1 MPREDTM
8 RFPRILLPTLLALA
22 TLPAC
27 YGTVVLEGED
37 AETDTATD
45 DAGDGATD
53 GAPTDTTPPDDGADV
68 EPDVP
73 PAAYALH
80 EWGVMLMNG
89 EGGASMHGPSPDFSG
104 AIPAKPVLYLYAD
117 ETIAPLTIAVDFAS
131 GGSTDVWPEIPMG
144 PRVVWENLTLRP
156 GPCTTTPF
164 PNPWDDDR
172 WEETM
177 CEACDL
183 ESCVVPGAACLDYTN
198 AGGETTVADLLFYT
212 GTLPEYRAP
221 LSATTRVINDPAFVD
236 RIELSIENPTPRTV
250 EDVWFV
256 YRQATDT
263 CIDPSACSVVSA
275 DLAWAHFDRV
285 AAGSTLDERLDIVH
299 VEAAVDETGF
309 PVEPLDLP
317 EGWRALPAELA
328 ERLVARGLTAAEA
341 AAFQRNWDTI
351 FFGLLGSDSVWSEP
365 FYRDGSALIYFMSRE
380 DYDAQLPLAATP
392 PPAETVRVGMIYQNL
407 P

>member
-1 MPREDTM
+1 MPREETM
-8 RFPRILLPTLLALA
+8 TFPKILLPTLFAFA
-22 TLPAC
+22 ALPAC
-27 YGTVVLEGED
+27 YGSVVLEGGD
-37 AETDTATD
+37 AATDTATD
-45 DAGDGATD
+45 GATD
-53 GAPTDTTPPDDGADV
+53 DGTTDTTVPEDGAEA
-68 EPDVP
+68 EPDAP
-73 PAAYALH
+73 PAPYALH
-80 EWGVMLMNG
+80 EWGVMVMDG

-117 ETIAPLTIAVDFAS
+117 EPIAPLTIAIDFAS

-144 PRVVWENLTLRP
+144 PRVAWENLRLRP
-156 GPCTTTPF
+156 GPCTTTAF

-172 WEETM
+172 WEEPM

-212 GTLPEYRAP
+212 GTLPDYRAP
-221 LSATTRVINDPAFVD
+221 LAATVRVINDPVSID
-236 RIELSIENPTPRTV
+236 RIELSVANSAARAV

-275 DLAWAHFDRV
+275 DLAWAYFDRV
-285 AAGSTLDERLDIVH
+285 AGGTTLDERLDVVR
-299 VEAAVDETGF
+299 VEAPVDETGF
-309 PVEPLDLP
+309 PTEPLDLP
-317 EGWRALPAELA
+317 EGWRALAAQLTEK
-328 ERLVARGLTAAEA
+328 LVARGLTAAEA

-351 FFGLLGSDSVWSEP
+351 FFGLMGSDSAWSEP
-365 FYRDGSALIYFMSRE
+365 FYRDGAALIYFMSRE
-380 DYDAQLPLAATP
+380 EYDAQLPLAATP
-392 PPAETVRVGMIYQNL
+392 PPAETVRVGMIYQYV